1 MKQKFILVIAL
12 LFGTVSSSF
21 AQIDED
27 QLGAW
32 YMYFWN
38 TSIGDSPWG
47 FQGDIQ
53 NRNWNIGGDLE
64 QLLLRGGVTY
74 VPKGTNVKF
83 TFGYGYVA
91 TGAFGDEKTTTEESR
106 IYQELLLPH
115 KVGGRVY
122 FTHRYRFEQR
132 WVEGQDLRTRWRYN
146 IFINIP
152 FNQTDLSKDAIYLA
166 FYNELFV
173 NGGRDIGNGRT
184 VELFDRNRTYIALG
198 YSLTDKLR
206 IQGGFMQQ
214 TTDSWSKGQLQLSL
228 HHKW

>member
-1 MKQKFILVIAL
+1 MIYRFIFLVAL
-12 LFGTVSSSF
+12 YFSSITISF

-47 FQGDIQ
+47 FQGDLQ
-53 NRNWNIGGDLE
+53 NRNWNVAGDLE
-64 QLLLRGGVTY
+64 QLLLRGGITY
-74 VPKGTNVKF
+74 VPKGTKAKF

-91 TGAFGDEKTTTEESR
+91 TGAFGDDNSITEESR

-115 KVGGRVY
+115 KVGGRFF

-132 WVEGQDLRTRWRYN
+132 WVEGQDFRTRWRYN
-146 IFINIP
+146 IFINVP
-152 FNQTDLSKDAIYLA
+152 FNQKDLSKNAVYLA
-166 FYNELFV
+166 FYNELFI
-173 NGGRDIGNGRT
+173 NGGRDIGNNRT

-206 IQGGFMQQ
+206 IQGGYMQQ
-214 TTDSWSKGQLQLSL
+214 TTDIWSKGQLQLSL